1 MPETMKNQDD
11 CRKIIEKYADT
22 VYKLAFSK
30 TGSKYDSDE
39 IFQEVFLR
47 YIKKKPIFNDDE
59 HGKAWFIRV
68 TINCTL
74 SFIKKFKN
82 SKIEEIS
89 ENEFF
94 EEKEYI
100 DLYNEL
106 QKLPDNYREII
117 HLFYYED
124 MSVEMISK
132 VLKRKPSTVRTQL
145 TRARQMLKKYLKEE
159 DYV

>member
-1 MPETMKNQDD
+1 MPKNMKNQDD
-11 CRKIIEKYADT
+11 CREIIEKYADT

-47 YIKKKPIFNDDE
+47 YIKKKPVFNDDE

-94 EEKEYI
+94 
-100 DLYNEL
+100 
-106 QKLPDNYREII
+106 
-117 HLFYYED
+117 
-124 MSVEMISK
+124 
-132 VLKRKPSTVRTQL
+132 
-145 TRARQMLKKYLKEE
+145 
-159 DYV
+159 

>member
-1 MPETMKNQDD
+1 MN
-11 CRKIIEKYADT
+11 
-22 VYKLAFSK
+22 
-30 TGSKYDSDE
+30 
-39 IFQEVFLR
+39 
-47 YIKKKPIFNDDE
+47 
-59 HGKAWFIRV
+59 
-68 TINCTL
+68 
-74 SFIKKFKN
+74 
-82 SKIEEIS
+82 
-89 ENEFF
+89 FF

>member
-1 MPETMKNQDD
+1 MPKTMKNQDD

-59 HGKAWFIRV
+59 
-68 TINCTL
+68 L
-74 SFIKKFKN
+74 
-82 SKIEEIS
+82 S

>member
-1 MPETMKNQDD
+1 MPKTMKNQDD

-82 SKIEEIS
+82 SKIEE
-89 ENEFF
+89 
-94 EEKEYI
+94 KEYI

>member
-1 MPETMKNQDD
+1 MN
-11 CRKIIEKYADT
+11 
-22 VYKLAFSK
+22 
-30 TGSKYDSDE
+30 
-39 IFQEVFLR
+39 FL
-47 YIKKKPIFNDDE
+47 KK
-59 HGKAWFIRV
+59 
-68 TINCTL
+68 
-74 SFIKKFKN
+74 
-82 SKIEEIS
+82 
-89 ENEFF
+89 
-94 EEKEYI
+94 KEYI

>member
-1 MPETMKNQDD
+1 MPKTMKNQDD

-145 TRARQMLKKYLKEE
+145 TRARQMLKNT
-159 DYV
+159 